1 MSTTKLFKEEVSNS
15 NIWKL
20 MLMDLELPHD
30 TDEITVKAVCFD
42 SESKRKESRKKT
54 ELTDPQSDFEPWFE
68 QSKDTDSLQR
78 HYNDVLEKNPG
89 YKLSFKNWAKTYF
102 KECVDI

>member
-30 TDEITVKAVCFD
+30 TDEITVKAVSCD
-42 SESKRKESRKKT
+42 SESKRKESLRKG
-54 ELTDPQSDFEPWFE
+54 
-68 QSKDTDSLQR
+68 
-78 HYNDVLEKNPG
+78 KN
-89 YKLSFKNWAKTYF
+89 
-102 KECVDI
+102 E